1 MAYLNAN
8 IPPIYAK
15 VRKEYLYDL
24 DSNKKGELDCI
35 IFAITSITGR
45 AILFNILLPNGA
57 CYWRLPISAFFQK
70 HLSRAEVPDMP
81 IDALELWNCFSYY
94 PSINQFDF
102 LLGNKG
108 KYIGKDKKFYHG
120 EYLFTIDWA
129 HPETN
134 ILDTEHSEI
143 PQEHKCAHILQLDNG
158 NFAAQPNNR
167 ILWDVSSYTTDNS
180 WPDYKVQTTYWNVEN
195 KDWVTEDSDNFFYGV
210 ESKEEKSY
218 NHCTINDDNQDWGGD
233 SEN

>member
-8 IPPIYAK
+8 IPPIYCK

-24 DSNKKGELDCI
+24 DPNKKGELDCI

-45 AILFNILLPNGA
+45 AILFNILLSNGA

-70 HLSRAEVPDMP
+70 HLQRAEVPDMP

-94 PSINQFDF
+94 PSIIQFDF
-102 LLGNKG
+102 LLGNRG

-120 EYLFTIDWA
+120 EYMFTIDWA

-195 KDWVTEDSDNFFYGV
+195 KDWVTEDSDNFFYDI
-210 ESKEEKSY
+210 EDTPDSKFNGE
-218 NHCTINDDNQDWGGD
+218 
-233 SEN
+233 

>member
-24 DSNKKGELDCI
+24 DPNKKGELDCI

-94 PSINQFDF
+94 PSIYLKN
-102 LLGNKG
+102 
-108 KYIGKDKKFYHG
+108 ISVRIFYS
-120 EYLFTIDWA
+120 LIMV
-129 HPETN
+129 
-134 ILDTEHSEI
+134 
-143 PQEHKCAHILQLDNG
+143 ILQLSLIIVFCG
-158 NFAAQPNNR
+158 TCLA
-167 ILWDVSSYTTDNS
+167 ILLITAGRTI
-180 WPDYKVQTTYWNVEN
+180 KCRRHI
-195 KDWVTEDSDNFFYGV
+195 GM
-210 ESKEEKSY
+210 SKTK
-218 NHCTINDDNQDWGGD
+218 TG
-233 SEN
+233 